1 MRVNSSVPYHS
12 PPLPLVLL
20 QKVYCICLFL
30 LACHVFR
37 LDTFIHEI
45 HFYSTIFSTKQDQA
59 EVNFGPSMPNLKQ
72 IPAVKQLVSI

>member
-1 MRVNSSVPYHS
+1 MRVNSSVPHHP

-20 QKVYCICLFL
+20 QKAYCLCLFL
-30 LACHVFR
+30 LARYVFR

-59 EVNFGPSMPNLKQ
+59 EVNFGPPMPNLTQ
-72 IPAVKQLVSI
+72 IPAMKQVVSI